1 MWSECEVYKSFFERD
16 QKQIE
21 QLQKELETANKL
33 SDYLKNQNEKLIMIS
48 LNISEKITIVNNY

>member
-1 MWSECEVYKSFFERD
+1 MCSECEVYKSFFERD

-21 QLQKELETANKL
+21 QLQKELETANEL
-33 SDYLKNQNEKLIMIS
+33 SNYLKNQNEKLIMIS